1 MQAEM
6 KRDIISAPS
15 LSEDENAMAMGV
27 GGRSRTTMA
36 EINVTPLVD
45 VMLVLL
51 IIFMITAP
59 MLQHELD
66 VTLPVAAG
74 TPQVTAEDQVVLTVN
89 KQGSIY
95 LDQTP
100 YTLDTLRPKLQT
112 LYQTRRNKDIFLRAD
127 TDVPYG
133 KVLQV
138 MDEVKKAGIL
148 KLGMIT
154 QPPPTTPAPK
164 R

>member
-1 MQAEM
+1 
-6 KRDIISAPS
+6 
-15 LSEDENAMAMGV
+15 MAMGV
-27 GGRSRTTMA
+27 GGKSRTTMA

-66 VTLPVAAG
+66 VNLPVASG
-74 TPQVTAEDQVVLTVN
+74 MPQTAVENQVILTVN
-89 KQGSIY
+89 KQGNIY
-95 LDQTP
+95 LDQTA

-112 LYQTRRNKDIFLRAD
+112 LYQTRRNKDLFLRAD
-127 TDVPYG
+127 ADVPYG
-133 KVLQV
+133 KVVQV
-138 MDEVKKAGIL
+138 MDEVKKAGVL
-148 KLGMIT
+148 KLGMLT
-154 QPPPTTPAPK
+154 QPPSEK

>member
-1 MQAEM
+1 
-6 KRDIISAPS
+6 
-15 LSEDENAMAMGV
+15 MAMGV
-27 GGRSRTTMA
+27 GGKSRTTMA

-66 VTLPVAAG
+66 VNLPVAAG
-74 TPQVTAEDQVVLTVN
+74 IPQITSEDQVVLTVN
-89 KQGSIY
+89 KQGNIY
-95 LDQTP
+95 LDQTT
-100 YTLDTLRPKLQT
+100 YTLETLRPKLQT
-112 LYQTRRNKDIFLRAD
+112 LYQTRRNKDLFLRAD
-127 TDVPYG
+127 ADVPYG
-133 KVLQV
+133 KVVQV

-148 KLGMIT
+148 KLGMLT
-154 QPPPTTPAPK
+154 QPPAEK

>member
-1 MQAEM
+1 
-6 KRDIISAPS
+6 
-15 LSEDENAMAMGV
+15 MAMGV
-27 GGRSRTTMA
+27 GGKSRTTLA

-66 VTLPVAAG
+66 VNLPVATG
-74 TPQVTAEDQVVLTVN
+74 TPQVQAEDRLVLTVN
-89 KQGSIY
+89 KQGNIY
-95 LDQTP
+95 LDQTA
-100 YTLDTLRPKLQT
+100 YTLETLRPKLQA

-127 TDVPYG
+127 ADVPYG
-133 KVLQV
+133 KVVQV

-154 QPPPTTPAPK
+154 QPPAEK

>member
-1 MQAEM
+1 MVAG
-6 KRDIISAPS
+6 KPS
-15 LSEDENAMAMGV
+15 RATL
-27 GGRSRTTMA
+27 A

-59 MLQHELD
+59 MLQQGVD
-66 VTLPVAAG
+66 VNLPVAIG
-74 TPQVTAEDQVVLTVN
+74 SPQPEREEQIVLTVT
-89 KQGSIY
+89 KKGEVY
-95 LDQTP
+95 LNQTL
-100 YTLDTLRPKLQT
+100 YKLEALRPKLQA
-112 LYQTRRNKDIFLRAD
+112 LYQTQRDRGIFLRAD

-133 KVLQV
+133 TVVQV
-138 MDEVKKAGIL
+138 MDEVKKAGII

-154 QPPPTTPAPK
+154 QPPTE

>member
-1 MQAEM
+1 
-6 KRDIISAPS
+6 
-15 LSEDENAMAMGV
+15 MAMGA
-27 GGRSRTTMA
+27 GGKSRTTMA

-66 VTLPVAAG
+66 VNLPVAVG
-74 TPQVTAEDQVVLTVN
+74 TPQITTESQVVLTVN

-95 LDQTP
+95 LDQIA

-112 LYQTRRNKDIFLRAD
+112 LYQTRHNKDIFLRAD
-127 TDVPYG
+127 ADVPYG
-133 KVLQV
+133 KVVQV

-154 QPPPTTPAPK
+154 QPPAEK

>member
-1 MQAEM
+1 
-6 KRDIISAPS
+6 
-15 LSEDENAMAMGV
+15 MAINTG
-27 GGRSRTTMA
+27 GKGRSALA

-66 VTLPVAAG
+66 VNLPVAAG
-74 TPQVTAEDQVVLTVN
+74 TPQVSSEDQVILTIN
-89 KQGSIY
+89 KQGTIY
-95 LDQTP
+95 LDQTA
-100 YTLDTLRPKLQT
+100 YTLDTLRPKLHA
-112 LYQTRRNKDIFLRAD
+112 LYQRRRNKDLYLRAD
-127 TDVPYG
+127 ADVPYG
-133 KVLQV
+133 KVVQV

-154 QPPPTTPAPK
+154 QPPPVEK

>member
-1 MQAEM
+1 
-6 KRDIISAPS
+6 
-15 LSEDENAMAMGV
+15 MAMGV
-27 GGRSRTTMA
+27 GGKSRTTMA

-45 VMLVLL
+45 VMFVLL

-66 VTLPVAAG
+66 VNLPVAAG
-74 TPQVTAEDQVVLTVN
+74 IPQVTTEDQVVLTVN
-89 KQGSIY
+89 KQGNIY
-95 LDQTP
+95 LDQTA
-100 YTLDTLRPKLQT
+100 YTLDTLRPKLQA
-112 LYQTRRNKDIFLRAD
+112 LYQTRRNKDLFLRAD

-133 KVLQV
+133 KVIQV

-148 KLGMIT
+148 KLGMLT
-154 QPPPTTPAPK
+154 QPPAEK

>member
-1 MQAEM
+1 
-6 KRDIISAPS
+6 
-15 LSEDENAMAMGV
+15 MAMGV
-27 GGRSRTTMA
+27 GGKSRATLA

-66 VTLPVAAG
+66 VNLPVATG
-74 TPQVTAEDQVVLTVN
+74 TPQVQAEDRLVLTVN
-89 KQGSIY
+89 KQGNIY
-95 LDQTP
+95 LDRTA
-100 YTLDTLRPKLQT
+100 YTLDTLRPKLQA
-112 LYQTRRNKDIFLRAD
+112 LYQTRRNKDLFLRAD
-127 TDVPYG
+127 ADVPYG
-133 KVLQV
+133 KVVQV

-154 QPPPTTPAPK
+154 QPPAEK

>member
-1 MQAEM
+1 
-6 KRDIISAPS
+6 
-15 LSEDENAMAMGV
+15 MAMGV
-27 GGRSRTTMA
+27 GGKSRGAVA

-51 IIFMITAP
+51 IIFMITTP

-66 VTLPVAAG
+66 VHLPVATG
-74 TPQVTAEDQVVLTVN
+74 TPQVAGEEQVILTVN
-89 KQGSIY
+89 KQGGIY
-95 LDQTP
+95 LNQTP
-100 YTLDTLRPKLQT
+100 YALETLRQQLQT
-112 LYQTRRNKDIFLRAD
+112 LYQTRRNKDLYLRAD

-133 KVLQV
+133 KVVQV
-138 MDEVKKAGIL
+138 MDEVRKAGIL

-154 QPPPTTPAPK
+154 QPPVDK

>member
-1 MQAEM
+1 
-6 KRDIISAPS
+6 
-15 LSEDENAMAMGV
+15 MAMGV
-27 GGRSRTTMA
+27 GGKSRTTMA

-51 IIFMITAP
+51 IVFMITAP

-66 VTLPVAAG
+66 VNLPVAAG
-74 TPQVTAEDQVVLTVN
+74 IPQVTAEDQVVLTVN
-89 KQGSIY
+89 KQGNIY
-95 LDQTP
+95 LDQTA
-100 YTLDTLRPKLQT
+100 YTLDTLRPKLQA
-112 LYQTRRNKDIFLRAD
+112 LYQTRRNKDLFLRAD

-133 KVLQV
+133 KVIQV

-148 KLGMIT
+148 KLGMLT
-154 QPPPTTPAPK
+154 QPPAEK

>member
-1 MQAEM
+1 
-6 KRDIISAPS
+6 
-15 LSEDENAMAMGV
+15 MAMGV
-27 GGRSRTTMA
+27 GGKSRTTMA

-66 VTLPVAAG
+66 VNLPVAAG
-74 TPQVTAEDQVVLTVN
+74 VPQVTTEDQVVLTVN

-95 LDQTP
+95 LDQTV

-127 TDVPYG
+127 ADVPYG
-133 KVLQV
+133 KVIQV

-148 KLGMIT
+148 KLGMMT
-154 QPPPTTPAPK
+154 QPPAEK